1 MTEEKKPLK
10 GLLTP
15 NTRRFFVL
23 GILLYSSYRVFSL
36 TWSASMQIYWN
47 KRKRLHKKRVQLPQ
61 DWFGTPTWPLFHC
74 FGTPIWP
81 PWRHVKTL
89 YCRRPLS
96 ILKNKIL
103 ANVLS
108 YSRTVTTLPQVAAW
122 RVVATNLAQIHF
134 SVMIQESVSAKTTPL
149 AKSVTYVSG
158 DSLGFLMP
166 HAKVGNC
173 TVSFLTCI
181 NFAKSIRVIVT
192 FILCTTFGWG
202 RRQFFVIW

>member
-1 MTEEKKPLK
+1 M
-10 GLLTP
+10 
-15 NTRRFFVL
+15 
-23 GILLYSSYRVFSL
+23 
-36 TWSASMQIYWN
+36 
-47 KRKRLHKKRVQLPQ
+47 
-61 DWFGTPTWPLFHC
+61 
-74 FGTPIWP
+74 
-81 PWRHVKTL
+81 KTL

-108 YSRTVTTLPQVAAW
+108 CSRTVTTLPQVAAW

-192 FILCTTFGWG
+192 FILCTTFG
-202 RRQFFVIW
+202 

>member
-1 MTEEKKPLK
+1 MQGFSCWICTVRAGRKKTVE
-10 GLLTP
+10 GSI
-15 NTRRFFVL
+15 NTRLFFVL
-23 GILLYSSYRVFSL
+23 GILLYSSY
-36 TWSASMQIYWN
+36 
-47 KRKRLHKKRVQLPQ
+47 
-61 DWFGTPTWPLFHC
+61 
-74 FGTPIWP
+74 
-81 PWRHVKTL
+81 
-89 YCRRPLS
+89 CRRPLS
-96 ILKNKIL
+96 LLKNIIL

-108 YSRTVTTLPQVAAW
+108 CSRTVTTLPQVAAW

-173 TVSFLTCI
+173 TASFLTCI

-192 FILCTTFGWG
+192 FILRTTFG
-202 RRQFFVIW
+202 